1 MAFRAS
7 LGSRERSIH
16 LLLVFLGV
24 VPNDDRRRYR
34 QIQQSPHQPSLR
46 IRRLDESTLEDP
58 SFIHW
63 CRILY
68 DYGVSLAWSARH
80 QSVESNADP
89 SFIITKWNQTLFA
102 MIGFT
107 IINMAGTIV
116 LITVPPSGSTRVGL
130 FIAFNLMQ
138 AFAAVNPA
146 IFLMLSRNSAG
157 STKKSFT
164 YALTC

>member
-1 MAFRAS
+1 
-7 LGSRERSIH
+7 
-16 LLLVFLGV
+16 
-24 VPNDDRRRYR
+24 
-34 QIQQSPHQPSLR
+34 
-46 IRRLDESTLEDP
+46 
-58 SFIHW
+58 
-63 CRILY
+63 
-68 DYGVSLAWSARH
+68 
-80 QSVESNADP
+80 
-89 SFIITKWNQTLFA
+89 

-164 YALTC
+164 YALTCTSLLYFYRNLADEKSWDGQVVTPSHPSCSGNHGHLDISTRYISIWASTLALSVSSSVLVSCSSGGTRRRSPPRLRQMGLYSTPIRMLSMI

>member
-1 MAFRAS
+1 
-7 LGSRERSIH
+7 
-16 LLLVFLGV
+16 
-24 VPNDDRRRYR
+24 
-34 QIQQSPHQPSLR
+34 
-46 IRRLDESTLEDP
+46 
-58 SFIHW
+58 
-63 CRILY
+63 
-68 DYGVSLAWSARH
+68 VSLV
-80 QSVESNADP
+80 SVPEYVDAYSR
-89 SFIITKWNQTLFA
+89 FIITKWNQTLFA

-164 YALTC
+164 YALTCTFLFPLCDVELIGSHGMGKR

>member
-1 MAFRAS
+1 MS
-7 LGSRERSIH
+7 LSTWLWRE
-16 LLLVFLGV
+16 
-24 VPNDDRRRYR
+24 YKQR
-34 QIQQSPHQPSLR
+34 QYQPLYTD
-46 IRRLDESTLEDP
+46 IRR
-58 SFIHW
+58 
-63 CRILY
+63 
-68 DYGVSLAWSARH
+68 
-80 QSVESNADP
+80 

-107 IINMAGTIV
+107 VVNMIGTIV
-116 LITVPPSGSTRVGL
+116 LIVVPPSNSTRVGL

-164 YALTC
+164 YALTCKPDSFNRQFNLFVDAEAVQSWAGPLVMRLRHSFSGPTGHPDISIHSTSTLRYTAASL